1 MKELKCPWCQK
12 VIEPSQVKVKNNKT
26 GGGTVAERRCPH
38 CSKVLAAYSAE
49 DKGFFPRL
57 RTF

>member
-12 VIEPSQVKVKNNKT
+12 VIEPTQVKVKNNKT

-38 CSKVLAAYSAE
+38 CSKTLAAYHAE
-49 DKGFFPRL
+49 DVGFFSKL
-57 RTF
+57 RQF